1 MLLTQKLMR
10 KSVTIIGLIAA
21 FFFTQKSEAQTSPE
35 EIEQIGYLL
44 SDALLYSEQYIV
56 PATDAAVY
64 QASAAWVMS
73 PKKRKKWDVS
83 LGLHTNVFFVPK
95 ADRTF
100 QIQNSDFQFFEIEG
114 ATSATVPTA
123 LGNDNQVYLVGELGG
138 EQVRF
143 KTPEGINQETV
154 IYPYLQGGIE
164 LPYGFEFIARYS
176 TKTKL
181 KRGDYQVY
189 GFGLKHNFSQYFP
202 KVESKNIHFAL
213 ATIYSKEDISFDF
226 LDIDTAY
233 GNLGINNLNGLVD
246 TFHFQLSASKEFKRF
261 ELITNFIV
269 NHSSFEYVVSG
280 EKGSI
285 EEVVPIQSL
294 INGLLERIAKNKT
307 NVLGEISGRYQIS
320 KIYLQSSIAFGKFVN
335 ANIGVQYQF

>member
-1 MLLTQKLMR
+1 MR
-10 KSVTIIGLIAA
+10 KSGIIIGLFAA
-21 FFFTQKSEAQTSPE
+21 FFFTQKVKGQSSTEL
-35 EIEQIGYLL
+35 EQIGYLL

-64 QASAAWVMS
+64 QASSAWVNS
-73 PKKRKKWDVS
+73 PKKKEKWKVT
-83 LGLHTNVFFVPK
+83 LGVHMNVFFVPK
-95 ADRTF
+95 TDRTF

-123 LGNDNQVYLVGELGG
+123 LGNDTQVYLVGDLGD
-138 EQVRF
+138 EQVRL
-143 KTPEGINQETV
+143 KTPEGINQESI

-181 KRGDYQVY
+181 KKGDYQVY

-202 KVESKNIHFAL
+202 KIEAKNIYFA
-213 ATIYSKEDISFDF
+213 ATAIYSKEDISFDF
-226 LDIDTAY
+226 LDINTAY
-233 GNLGINNLNGLVD
+233 GNLGINRLNGLVD
-246 TFHFQLSASKEFKRF
+246 TYHFQLSASKEFNRF

-269 NHSSFEYVVSG
+269 NRSSFEYVVSG

-285 EEVVPIQSL
+285 EEVFPIQNV
-294 INGLLERIAKNKT
+294 INGLLERIAKDKT
-307 NVLGEISGRYQIS
+307 NVLGEVSGRYQIS
-320 KIYLQSSIAFGKFVN
+320 KFYVQSSIAFGKFVN
-335 ANIGVQYQF
+335 GNIGVQYQF

>member
-1 MLLTQKLMR
+1 MR
-10 KSVTIIGLIAA
+10 KSVFKIGLIVA
-21 FFFTQKSEAQTSPE
+21 FFFCQESNAQSPE
-35 EIEQIGYLL
+35 DLEQIGYLL

-64 QASAAWVMS
+64 QASSSWITS
-73 PKKRKKWDVS
+73 PKKREKWDVN

-100 QIQNSDFQFFEIEG
+100 QIQNSDFQFFQIEG
-114 ATSATVPTA
+114 ASSATVPTA

-202 KVESKNIHFAL
+202 KIEAKKFYFA
-213 ATIYSKEDISFDF
+213 ATAIYSREDISFEF
-226 LDIDTAY
+226 LDINTAY
-233 GNLGINNLNGLVD
+233 GNLGINQMNSLVD
-246 TFHFQLSASKEFKRF
+246 TYHFQLSASKEFKRF

-269 NHSSFEYVVSG
+269 NRSSFEYVVSG

-285 EEVVPIQSL
+285 EEVIPIQYV
-294 INGLLERIAKNKT
+294 INGLLERIAKDKT

-320 KIYLQSSIAFGKFVN
+320 KFYLQSSIAFGKFVN
-335 ANIGVQYQF
+335 TNFGVQYQF

>member
-1 MLLTQKLMR
+1 MHKA
-10 KSVTIIGLIAA
+10 VTTLGLIMA
-21 FFFTQKSEAQTSPE
+21 FLFTQKSEAQTSPQD
-35 EIEQIGYLL
+35 IQQIGYLL
-44 SDALLYSEQYIV
+44 SDALLYSQQYIV
-56 PATDAAVY
+56 PATYAAVY

-73 PKKRKKWDVS
+73 PKKRKKWDVN
-83 LGLHTNVFFVPK
+83 LGLHTNIFFVPK

-189 GFGLKHNFSQYFP
+189 GFGLKHNFSQYF
-202 KVESKNIHFAL
+202 SKMEDNKIYFSVA
-213 ATIYSKEDISFDF
+213 AIYSKEDISFDF
-226 LDIDTAY
+226 LDINTAY

-261 ELITNFIV
+261 ELITNFIL
-269 NHSSFEYVVSG
+269 NHSAFEYVVSG
-280 EKGSI
+280 NKGSI
-285 EEVVPIQSL
+285 EEVFPVQNI
-294 INGLLERIAKNKT
+294 INGLLKRVAKDKT
-307 NVLGEISGRYQIS
+307 NILGEISGRYQIS

-335 ANIGVQYQF
+335 GNIGVQYQF

>member
-1 MLLTQKLMR
+1 MR
-10 KSVTIIGLIAA
+10 KSGIIIGLFAA
-21 FFFTQKSEAQTSPE
+21 FFFTQKVKGQSATDL
-35 EIEQIGYLL
+35 EQIGYLL

-64 QASAAWVMS
+64 QASSAWVMS
-73 PKKRKKWDVS
+73 PKKRKKWDVV
-83 LGLHTNVFFVPK
+83 LGLHANVFFVPK

-154 IYPYLQGGIE
+154 VYPYLQGGIE

-202 KVESKNIHFAL
+202 KVVAKNIHFA
-213 ATIYSKEDISFDF
+213 AAAIYSKEDISFDF
-226 LDIDTAY
+226 LDINTAY

-285 EEVVPIQSL
+285 EEIIPIQSV
-294 INGLLERIAKNKT
+294 INGLLERIAKDKT
-307 NVLGEISGRYQIS
+307 NVLGEVSGRYQIS
-320 KIYLQSSIAFGKFVN
+320 KFYVQSSIAFGKFVN
-335 ANIGVQYQF
+335 GNIGVQYQF

>member
-1 MLLTQKLMR
+1 MR
-10 KSVTIIGLIAA
+10 KSGIIIGFFAT
-21 FFFTQKSEAQTSPE
+21 FFFIQKVKGQSTTDL
-35 EIEQIGYLL
+35 EQIGYLL

-64 QASAAWVMS
+64 QASSAWVMS
-73 PKKRKKWDVS
+73 PKKRKKWDLV
-83 LGLHTNVFFVPK
+83 LGLHANVFLVPK

-154 IYPYLQGGIE
+154 VYPYLQGGIE
-164 LPYGFEFIARYS
+164 LPYGFEFIVRYS

-181 KRGDYQVY
+181 KKGDYQVY

-202 KVESKNIHFAL
+202 KVVAKNIHFA
-213 ATIYSKEDISFDF
+213 AAAIYSKEDISFDF
-226 LDIDTAY
+226 LDINTAY

-269 NHSSFEYVVSG
+269 NYSLFEYVVSG

-285 EEVVPIQSL
+285 EEIIPIQSV
-294 INGLLERIAKNKT
+294 INGLLERIAKDKT
-307 NVLGEISGRYQIS
+307 NFLGEVSGRYQIS
-320 KIYLQSSIAFGKFVN
+320 KFYVQSSIAFGKFVN
-335 ANIGVQYQF
+335 GNIGVQYQF

>member
-1 MLLTQKLMR
+1 MR
-10 KSVTIIGLIAA
+10 KSGIIIGLFAA
-21 FFFTQKSEAQTSPE
+21 FFFTQKVKGQSATDL
-35 EIEQIGYLL
+35 EQIGYLL

-64 QASAAWVMS
+64 QASSAWVMS
-73 PKKRKKWDVS
+73 PKKRKKWDVV

-154 IYPYLQGGIE
+154 VYPYLQGGIE

-202 KVESKNIHFAL
+202 KVVAKNIHFA
-213 ATIYSKEDISFDF
+213 AAAIYSKEDISFDF
-226 LDIDTAY
+226 LDINTAY

-285 EEVVPIQSL
+285 EEIIPIQSV
-294 INGLLERIAKNKT
+294 INGLLERIAKDKT
-307 NVLGEISGRYQIS
+307 NVLGEVSGRYQIS
-320 KIYLQSSIAFGKFVN
+320 KFYVQSSIAFGKFVN
-335 ANIGVQYQF
+335 GNIGVQYQF

>member
-1 MLLTQKLMR
+1 MR

-21 FFFTQKSEAQTSPE
+21 FFFTQKGNAQIPPE
-35 EIEQIGYLL
+35 EFQQIVHLL

-73 PKKRKKWDVS
+73 PKKRKKWDVN
-83 LGLHTNVFFVPK
+83 LGLHTNIFFVPK
-95 ADRTF
+95 VDRTF

-123 LGNDNQVYLVGELGG
+123 LGNDNQVYLVGNLGG
-138 EQVRF
+138 QQVRF

-202 KVESKNIHFAL
+202 KVEAKNIHFSV

-226 LDIDTAY
+226 LDINTAY

-246 TFHFQLSASKEFKRF
+246 TFHFQLSTSKEFKRF

-269 NHSSFEYVVSG
+269 NHSLFEYLVGG
-280 EKGSI
+280 EKGAI
-285 EEVVPIQSL
+285 EEVIPIQSL
-294 INGLLERIAKNKT
+294 INGLLERIAKDKT

-320 KIYLQSSIAFGKFVN
+320 KFYIQSSIAFGKFVN
-335 ANIGVQYQF
+335 GNIGVQYQF

>member
-1 MLLTQKLMR
+1 MR
-10 KSVTIIGLIAA
+10 KSSIILGLFAA
-21 FFFTQKSEAQTSPE
+21 FFFTQKVKGQSASDL
-35 EIEQIGYLL
+35 EQIGYLL

-64 QASAAWVMS
+64 QASSAWVMS
-73 PKKRKKWDVS
+73 PKKRKKWDVV
-83 LGLHTNVFFVPK
+83 LGLHANVFFVPK

-181 KRGDYQVY
+181 KKGDYQVY

-202 KVESKNIHFAL
+202 KVVAKNIHFA
-213 ATIYSKEDISFDF
+213 AAAIYSKEDISFDF
-226 LDIDTAY
+226 LDINTAY
-233 GNLGINNLNGLVD
+233 GSLGINNLNGLVD
-246 TFHFQLSASKEFKRF
+246 TYHFQLSASKEFKRF

-285 EEVVPIQSL
+285 EEIIPIQSV
-294 INGLLERIAKNKT
+294 INGLLERIAKDKT
-307 NVLGEISGRYQIS
+307 NVLGEVSGRYQIS
-320 KIYLQSSIAFGKFVN
+320 KFYVQSSIAFGKFVN
-335 ANIGVQYQF
+335 ANLGVQYQF

>member
-1 MLLTQKLMR
+1 
-10 KSVTIIGLIAA
+10 
-21 FFFTQKSEAQTSPE
+21 
-35 EIEQIGYLL
+35 
-44 SDALLYSEQYIV
+44 
-56 PATDAAVY
+56 
-64 QASAAWVMS
+64 MS

-294 INGLLERIAKNKT
+294 INGLLERIAKDKT

>member
-1 MLLTQKLMR
+1 MR
-10 KSVTIIGLIAA
+10 KSSIILGLFAA
-21 FFFTQKSEAQTSPE
+21 FFFTQKVKGQSASDL
-35 EIEQIGYLL
+35 EQIGYLL

-64 QASAAWVMS
+64 QASSAWVMS
-73 PKKRKKWDVS
+73 PKKRKKWDVV
-83 LGLHTNVFFVPK
+83 LGLHANVFFVPK

-181 KRGDYQVY
+181 KKGDYQVY

-202 KVESKNIHFAL
+202 KVVAKNIHFA
-213 ATIYSKEDISFDF
+213 AAAIYSKEDISFDF
-226 LDIDTAY
+226 LDINTAY
-233 GNLGINNLNGLVD
+233 GSLGINNLNGLVD
-246 TFHFQLSASKEFKRF
+246 TYHFQLSASKEFKRF

-285 EEVVPIQSL
+285 EEIIPIQSV
-294 INGLLERIAKNKT
+294 INGLLERIAKDKT
-307 NVLGEISGRYQIS
+307 NVLGEVSGRYQIS
-320 KIYLQSSIAFGKFVN
+320 KFYVQSSIAFGKFVN
-335 ANIGVQYQF
+335 GNIGVQYQF

>member
-1 MLLTQKLMR
+1 MHKA
-10 KSVTIIGLIAA
+10 VTTLGLIMA
-21 FFFTQKSEAQTSPE
+21 FLFTQKSEAQTSPQD
-35 EIEQIGYLL
+35 IQQIGYLL
-44 SDALLYSEQYIV
+44 SDALLYSQQYIV

-73 PKKRKKWDVS
+73 PKKRKKWDVN
-83 LGLHTNVFFVPK
+83 LGLHTNIFFVPK

-138 EQVRF
+138 EQIRL

-189 GFGLKHNFSQYFP
+189 GFGLKHNFSQYF
-202 KVESKNIHFAL
+202 SKMEDNKIYFSVA
-213 ATIYSKEDISFDF
+213 AIYSKEDISFDF
-226 LDIDTAY
+226 LDINTAY

-261 ELITNFIV
+261 ELITNFIL
-269 NHSSFEYVVSG
+269 NHSAFEYVVSG
-280 EKGSI
+280 NKGSI
-285 EEVVPIQSL
+285 EEVFPVQNI
-294 INGLLERIAKNKT
+294 INGLLKRVAKDKT
-307 NVLGEISGRYQIS
+307 NILGEISGRYQIS

-335 ANIGVQYQF
+335 GNIGVQYQF

>member
-1 MLLTQKLMR
+1 MR
-10 KSVTIIGLIAA
+10 KSLAIIGLFLA
-21 FFFTQKSEAQTSPE
+21 FFFTQKSMAQTPQ
-35 EIEQIGYLL
+35 EIEQIGLL
-44 SDALLYSEQYIV
+44 LTDALLYSEQYIV

-64 QASAAWVMS
+64 QASAAWIMS
-73 PKKRKKWDVS
+73 PKKRKRWDVN
-83 LGLHTNVFFVPK
+83 LGLHTNIFFVPK

-100 QIQNSDFQFFEIEG
+100 QIQNSDFEFFHIEG
-114 ATSATVPTA
+114 ATSATVPTS

-143 KTPEGINQETV
+143 KTPQGINQETV
-154 IYPYLQGGIE
+154 IYPYLHGSIE

-202 KVESKNIHFAL
+202 KVEAKNIYFSA
-213 ATIYSKEDISFDF
+213 AAIYSKEDISFDF
-226 LDIDTAY
+226 LDINTAY

-280 EKGSI
+280 KKGSI
-285 EEVVPIQSL
+285 EEVIPIQSI
-294 INGLLERIAKNKT
+294 INGLLERIAKDKT

-335 ANIGVQYQF
+335 GNIGVQYQF

>member
-1 MLLTQKLMR
+1 MR
-10 KSVTIIGLIAA
+10 KSSIIIGLFAA
-21 FFFTQKSEAQTSPE
+21 FFFTQKVKGQSSTDL
-35 EIEQIGYLL
+35 EQIGYLL

-64 QASAAWVMS
+64 QASSAWVMS
-73 PKKRKKWDVS
+73 PKKRKKWDVV
-83 LGLHTNVFFVPK
+83 LGLHANVFFVPK
-95 ADRTF
+95 SDRTF

-143 KTPEGINQETV
+143 KTPEGINQESV

-202 KVESKNIHFAL
+202 KVEAKNIYFSA
-213 ATIYSKEDISFDF
+213 AAIYSKEDISFDF
-226 LDIDTAY
+226 LDINTAY

-246 TFHFQLSASKEFKRF
+246 TYHFQLSASKEFKRF

-280 EKGSI
+280 DKGSI
-285 EEVVPIQSL
+285 EEIFPVQSI
-294 INGLLERIAKNKT
+294 INGLLERIAKDKT
-307 NVLGEISGRYQIS
+307 NVLGEVSGRYQIS
-320 KIYLQSSIAFGKFVN
+320 KFYVQSSIAFGKFVN
-335 ANIGVQYQF
+335 GNIGVQYQF

>member
-1 MLLTQKLMR
+1 MR
-10 KSVTIIGLIAA
+10 KSGIIIGLFAA
-21 FFFTQKSEAQTSPE
+21 FFFTQKVKGQSSTDL
-35 EIEQIGYLL
+35 EQIGYLL

-73 PKKRKKWDVS
+73 PKKRKKWDVN
-83 LGLHTNVFFVPK
+83 LGLHTNIFLVPK
-95 ADRTF
+95 ADRSF

-202 KVESKNIHFAL
+202 KVEAKNIHFA
-213 ATIYSKEDISFDF
+213 AAAIYSKEDISFDF
-226 LDIDTAY
+226 LDINTAY
-233 GNLGINNLNGLVD
+233 GSLGINNLND
-246 TFHFQLSASKEFKRF
+246 TRYFTRRAGGYPGPGALPADGR
-261 ELITNFIV
+261 NFFI
-269 NHSSFEYVVSG
+269 
-280 EKGSI
+280 SI
-285 EEVVPIQSL
+285 
-294 INGLLERIAKNKT
+294 GAK
-307 NVLGEISGRYQIS
+307 
-320 KIYLQSSIAFGKFVN
+320 F
-335 ANIGVQYQF
+335 